1 MKFHLIFPAGNF
13 YSSWQLLR
21 VWRFDTDLL

>member
-1 MKFHLIFPAGNF
+1 MKFHFIFLAGNF
-13 YSSWQLLR
+13 YNSWQLLR